1 MNRCVYHPEQ
11 TAVAVCSHC
20 GRAICA
26 YDTVQRGDRI
36 FCMICSVLPAQP
48 VQPPY
53 PVYPQPVHYHTPT
66 PPTNGL
72 AIASLV
78 TGVLSIF
85 FGACYGSGIAFAIAA
100 LITGIIGMKQ
110 IKQNSYSAGSSLALT
125 GIITGAVG
133 ILFGLL
139 WILFYIFLG
148 VAFSS
153 STLSNSGIIY

>member
-11 TAVAVCSHC
+11 TAVAVCSNC
-20 GRAICA
+20 GKAICKH
-26 YDTVQRGDRI
+26 DTVQRGDRI
-36 FCMICSVLPAQP
+36 YCMICSVLPAQP

-53 PVYPQPVHYHTPT
+53 PVYPQPVPYYTPT

-100 LITGIIGMKQ
+100 LITGIIGMRQ
-110 IKQNSYSAGSSLALT
+110 IKQNSGTGGSGLALT

-133 ILFGLL
+133 VLFGLL